1 MPRRSKPG
9 FTVDYTDDGAGEAV
23 VLVHSSISGNRQWR
37 ALIDTLKDR
46 YRVLAIN
53 LYGYGETTRWPGDRP
68 QTLAA
73 QAELAL
79 AVCEDIAGPVHLV
92 GHSFGGS
99 VALKAAAALG
109 PRAGRVVLFE
119 PNPFYLLKQHGRT
132 DAHEE
137 SLVMRNCIKRFGATG
152 EWARAAEVFAEYWV
166 GDGAWAAMPEKRRT
180 AFTASLM
187 PNFHEWD
194 SMDHEDTDIDT
205 WKRLAAGVL
214 VMRAARTRRSVGEIF
229 DLFREQC
236 PHWSFKEV
244 HEGGHMAPL
253 THPEAVNPVIG
264 RFLDTGRPD

>member
-1 MPRRSKPG
+1 MPVLSKG
-9 FTVDYTDDGAGEAV
+9 GIKIDYTDDGAGEAV

-37 ALIDTLKDR
+37 TLIDTLKDR

-79 AVCEDIAGPVHLV
+79 AVCEDIAGPVHVV

-109 PRAGRVVLFE
+109 PRVGRVVLFE

-132 DAHEE
+132 EAHGE
-137 SLVMRNCIKRFGATG
+137 SLALRNCIKRFGATG

-214 VMRAARTRRSVGEIF
+214 VMRATRTRRSVGEIF
-229 DLFREQC
+229 ELFREQC

-253 THPEAVNPVIG
+253 THPAAVNPAIG

>member
-1 MPRRSKPG
+1 MPVLSKDD

-37 ALIDTLKDR
+37 TLIDTLKNR

-53 LYGYGETTRWPGDRP
+53 LYGYGETTPWPAERR

-73 QAELAL
+73 QAQLAL
-79 AVCEDIAGPVHLV
+79 AVCDGIAGPIHVV

-132 DAHEE
+132 EAHEE
-137 SLVMRNCIKRFGATG
+137 SLAMRDCIKRFGATG
-152 EWARAAEVFAEYWV
+152 EWARAAEAFAEYWV
-166 GDGAWAAMPEKRRT
+166 GDGTWAAMPEKRRS
-180 AFTASLM
+180 AFAASLV

-194 SMDHEDTDIDT
+194 TMDHENTNIET
-205 WKRLAAGVL
+205 WRRLAAEVL
-214 VMRAARTRRSVGEIF
+214 VLRAERTRRSVSEIF
-229 DLFREQC
+229 DLFRDHC
-236 PHWSFKEV
+236 PHWSFREIR
-244 HEGGHMAPL
+244 EGGHMAPL
-253 THPEAVNPVIG
+253 THPESVNPFIG
-264 RFLDTGRPD
+264 RFLDTGRAD